1 MRAQKIALGVL
12 GSIALVLLMIVL
24 SIIGGLS
31 SIADR
36 RASNAAK
43 ISTLEQQQ
51 GDSASLWSS
60 LNDKLNEKQAE
71 YLSYAAMERADGRL
85 QESADQ
91 LESQIEELKKEIAE
105 QSAAIAKDEEILKYL
120 QRLAEESSI
129 SAEEIEALSRAADE
143 EGRE

>member
-91 LESQIEELKKEIAE
+91 LESRIEELKKEIAE